1 VRLNTITLTILDEKL
16 EQMKSCYSY
25 RTFFY
30 YMKVHGE
37 DGHCSWYG
45 ECGPSPTGKYNC
57 KYTGPAIPMT
67 NQTGLKILKTY
78 CPDLIDGE

>member
-1 VRLNTITLTILDEKL
+1 
-16 EQMKSCYSY
+16 
-25 RTFFY
+25 
-30 YMKVHGE
+30 MKVHGE

-78 CPDLIDGE
+78 CPDLIDGEWYLSVNHWWLLIKIIMGEY